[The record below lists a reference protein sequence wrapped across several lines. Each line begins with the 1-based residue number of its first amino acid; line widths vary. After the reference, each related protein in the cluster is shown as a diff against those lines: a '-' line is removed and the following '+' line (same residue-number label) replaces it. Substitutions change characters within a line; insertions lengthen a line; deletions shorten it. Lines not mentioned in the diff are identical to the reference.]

1 MLIGNKLTMPLSI
14 TKSGGIVN
22 LFMSMSSRGV
32 AVGGLILALPLRGY
46 GWARDLLPYLESLNH
61 PLAILG
67 GVESV
72 ASRSEVLGDG
82 TIRREKPLGVP
93 WRLEPLHPPLQLACR
108 LMGVFRPVVERA
120 VLPMLD
126 TG

>member
-46 GWARDLLPYLESLNH
+46 GRARDLLPYLESLNH

-67 GVESV
+67 GGESV
-72 ASRSEVLGDG
+72 ASRSEVLGDRDH
-82 TIRREKPLGVP
+82 TQRETVG
-93 WRLEPLHPPLQLACR
+93 RALA
-108 LMGVFRPVVERA
+108 
-120 VLPMLD
+120 
-126 TG
+126 T